1 VRETPADL
9 HDLYVGSYARL
20 VSVVAAVCGSRDEAE
35 EAVQAAFVRLVA
47 AWSRVSAYDDPEAWV
62 RKAAFGIV
70 SNRRRKV
77 RNGVRA
83 LLKQGPSADV
93 AGPSGDA
100 VDLARALATLPAAQR
115 QALVLVHVVGLSID
129 AAARELGCAPG
140 TVKSRL
146 SRGRAALTPLLSDEQ
161 LTEEEST
168 HGPT

>member
-9 HDLYVGSYARL
+9 RDLYAGSYARL

-35 EAVQAAFVRLVA
+35 EAVQAAFVRLVG
-47 AWSRVSAYDDPEAWV
+47 AWDRVASYDDPEAWV

-83 LLKQGPSADV
+83 LLRQGPSYDV
-93 AGPSGDA
+93 QGPSGDR
-100 VDLARALATLPAAQR
+100 VDLARAMATLPIAQR
-115 QALVLVHVVGLSID
+115 QALVLVHVVGLTVD
-129 AAARELGCAPG
+129 DAARELGVAPG

-146 SRGRAALTPLLSDEQ
+146 SRGRASLTPLL
-161 LTEEEST
+161 TEVS
-168 HGPT
+168 HG